1 MANWQM
7 TLDFS
12 QSRNYFREGKITI
25 VDLAKVVE
33 EEINKNLS
41 IARVIDEDLADELE
55 CDILPLFEDFGYPEA
70 ELTVED
76 FDNALSSLY
85 DWGDT
90 PLDDKWGGKK
100 MCWVVP

>member
-12 QSRNYFREGKITI
+12 KAKREFQEEKITI
-25 VDLAKVVE
+25 ADLAKAAE
-33 EEINKNLS
+33 EEINKNLA
-41 IARVIDEDLADELE
+41 IARAIDEDLADELE
-55 CDILPLFEDFGYPEA
+55 CDVLPLFEEFGYSGV

-76 FDNALSSLY
+76 FDDALSSLY
-85 DWGDT
+85 DWADT
-90 PLDDKWGGKK
+90 PLDNKWGGKK